1 MAEIR
6 EVLYQKTKQ
15 VTNTK
20 IADTLGISRT
30 SVRKYI
36 KMAESFGFNLLVSST
51 KLEEITIK
59 VEDKLYN
66 SNKESACFAKIKP
79 MHIQIGTW
87 LEEII

>member
-36 KMAESFGFNLLVSST
+36 KMAESFGFNLLLSST

-66 SNKESACFAKIKP
+66 SNKELAWYRNYSGIWDEVIRDK
-79 MHIQIGTW
+79 
-87 LEEII
+87 L

>member
-1 MAEIR
+1 MAEII

-66 SNKESACFAKIKP
+66 SNKELAWYRNYSGI
-79 MHIQIGTW
+79 W
-87 LEEII
+87 DEIIRDKL